1 MKSKSGIVY
10 RSVRRV
16 ILTLVTGTFLL
27 VYGCGTQNQLKK
39 AWMNQSEI
47 KLQESFGAP
56 TTIIERESDKIF
68 VFEKQEELKSTEIS
82 QGKLALD
89 PIMSP
94 KVMKTERY
102 IFTIREGIIIRT
114 NFEEEYERY

>member
-1 MKSKSGIVY
+1 MKIKTIISYSSGMKLYILA
-10 RSVRRV
+10 V
-16 ILTLVTGTFLL
+16 IILFLSS
-27 VYGCGTQNQLKK
+27 CGTQNQLKK
-39 AWMNQSEI
+39 AWMSQPEA
-47 KLQESFGAP
+47 KLIESFGTP
-56 TTIIERESDKIF
+56 SSVTDREGDKIF
-68 VFEKQEELKSTEIS
+68 IFEKQEELRSTEIS